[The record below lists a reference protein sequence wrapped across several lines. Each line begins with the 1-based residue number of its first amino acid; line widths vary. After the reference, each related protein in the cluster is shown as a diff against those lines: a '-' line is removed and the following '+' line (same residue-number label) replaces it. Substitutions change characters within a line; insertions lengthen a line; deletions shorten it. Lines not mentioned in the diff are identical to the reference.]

1 MMFSKKDLK
10 ILLFCV
16 GLVCIGFIYDNAC
29 DYVMDVLN
37 DRKEEKASELEHSN
51 HVMDSIEKD
60 IYNACGFDPYCRD
73 LYVKV

>member
-29 DYVMDVLN
+29 DYVMDIIN